1 MFVVKNL
8 PGVRTAPGL
17 TSGARMSARSLTPS
31 PELGQYELLG
41 KIAEGGMGAVYRG
54 RHKGGGP
61 VVAIKVLPP
70 ETARNQLLLKRFE
83 QEFRAAAL
91 IDHPNVVKAI
101 EYCGTPPAPFLVMEY
116 VDGCTVGEKVD
127 RDGAMGE
134 ADAVH
139 VIRQVCDG
147 LHCAHKQGLI
157 HRDVKPDNI
166 LLTPDLTAKI
176 TDLGLVRDVESDE
189 NLTRTGRGLGTP
201 HFMAPEQ
208 FRNAKSVDAR
218 SDVYALGA
226 TLYMMVT
233 GKVPFDKCS
242 PLDCWVRKSRD
253 DFPAPKAVAAG
264 VSDRLDFAIRRAM
277 RANPAERPSSCREFM
292 EDVLGGSWTV
302 RPSDRSSFRLA
313 PLPAADGLWYM
324 VYYQGG
330 QPRTVKGDTDT
341 IRRNAQGGALGDLG
355 AVLVSRSKAGPFA
368 PLKNV
373 PEFRDLVWNGGSGTR
388 LAPVTVNPR
397 LHPITPRS
405 PSDPT
410 PTSTYTGGRTPSD
423 APPKM
428 LTEELIEVPLTT
440 EQTLDLGSDER
451 PRISTTR
458 ILAAPPPPPAPPA
471 AGVMSYWWLVPVVAV
486 AILIGAVVGVLIR

>member
-1 MFVVKNL
+1 
-8 PGVRTAPGL
+8 
-17 TSGARMSARSLTPS
+17 MSARSLTL

-83 QEFRAAAL
+83 QEFRAATL

-101 EYCGTPPAPFLVMEY
+101 EYCGTPPAPFLVMEF
-116 VDGCTVGEKVD
+116 VDGCTVGEHVD
-127 RDGAMGE
+127 RRGAMGE
-134 ADAVH
+134 LDAVH

-242 PLDCWVRKSRD
+242 PLDCWVRKSKD
-253 DFPAPKAVAAG
+253 DFPTPKAVART

-302 RPSDRSSFRLA
+302 RPSADRSSMRLA
-313 PLPAADGLWYM
+313 PLPTPDGLWYM
-324 VYYQGG
+324 VYYQDG

-373 PEFRDLVWNGGSGTR
+373 PEFRDLVWNGGSGTKITPV
-388 LAPVTVNPR
+388 LAAPKSHQFP
-397 LHPITPRS
+397 PRS
-405 PSDPT
+405 PSDDT
-410 PTSTYTGGRTPSD
+410 P
-423 APPKM
+423 APAPKSR
-428 LTEELIEVPLTT
+428 TEELVEVPLMT
-440 EQTLDLGSDER
+440 EQTLELGSAER
-451 PRISTTR
+451 PTISTTR
-458 ILAAPPPPPAPPA
+458 TRISPIAAVSSTPSPLAA
-471 AGVMSYWWLVPVVAV
+471 YWWLIPVVAV
-486 AILIGAVVGVLIR
+486 AVLLGAIIGALIR